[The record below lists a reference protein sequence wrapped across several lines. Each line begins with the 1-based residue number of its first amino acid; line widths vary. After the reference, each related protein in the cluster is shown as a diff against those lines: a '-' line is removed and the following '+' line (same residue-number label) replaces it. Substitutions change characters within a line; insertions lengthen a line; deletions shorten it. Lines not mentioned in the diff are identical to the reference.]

1 MVFGTLMMSCAGPA
15 AAMGVVPAP
24 HVRNVPVLDADGEA
38 PATDKLRVAQRLL
51 RLGNHAAALRVLD
64 GAVDESPHHAL
75 AHLGRAICLAELG
88 REEEASDALSAV
100 LACPMEDGFVA
111 LQLACASARKGAHAL
126 AMGLLEVAVQATPAL
141 AQRALDEPAF
151 RQVRDH
157 PRFLM
162 IVGAI

>member
-1 MVFGTLMMSCAGPA
+1 MVFGSLMSCAGPA

-24 HVRNVPVLDADGEA
+24 QARIVPVRETGTEA
-38 PATDKLRVAQRLL
+38 GTDKLRVAQRLL
-51 RLGNHAAALRVLD
+51 RMGNHAAALRVLEV
-64 GAVDESPHHAL
+64 AVDESPQHAL

-88 REEEASDALSAV
+88 REEEANDALGAV
-100 LACPMEDGFVA
+100 LACPMEDGYVA
-111 LQLACASARKGAHAL
+111 LHLACASAQKGAHAL

-141 AQRALDEPAF
+141 AQRALDDPAF
-151 RQVRDH
+151 QAVRDH